1 MAANAVT
8 MDEPDHRAGTT
19 WIGYALT
26 IADSDGDPIDL
37 TGAIARMT
45 WKNTSGTVVMDW
57 TLGDGLELD
66 ADPTTGILNVAGP
79 GVIDEDPALLRYDL
93 KVWLATGEV
102 FVDIDGTMRI
112 VEGITEGLPD

>member
-19 WIGYALT
+19 WVGYALT

-57 TLGDGLELD
+57 TLGAGLELD
-66 ADPTTGILNVAGP
+66 ADPTTGILYVAGP

-93 KVWLATGEV
+93 KVWLTTGEV

-112 VEGITEGLPD
+112 VEGITGAQPA